1 MDYEYSLLIGALKTF
16 NNFDGGSP
24 DSNLEFVYDDSA
36 EGFSK
41 LLARY
46 PVKQIAGNGDELSK
60 ALNLLKWC
68 SENVLHNG
76 GTKDVEFIP
85 KTSIDILDYAYQKGR
100 EYGVYCRL
108 QAIVFTECCL
118 ALGIKSRILHCLP
131 FSPYDFDTHVVSMV
145 FIKSLNKWI
154 LLDAG
159 NNRYFT
165 DENDQILSPLEI
177 RERLGN
183 DAYIKCNA
191 DDEPYKRYMAK
202 NLFYFKSLKYNTF
215 GSDLRSDQAT
225 IYCAPQGFDVLGR
238 ETAYCEYAIK
248 NSPPEFVE
256 GWEKALAEFRDRPS
270 FINVSASV
278 FF

>member
-1 MDYEYSLLIGALKTF
+1 MDYEYSLLIGALKVF
-16 NNFDGGSP
+16 NNFDTV
-24 DSNLEFVYDDSA
+24 DHNSNLEFKYDYFT

-46 PVKQIAGNGDELSK
+46 PVKQVAGNGNELSM

-76 GTKDVEFIP
+76 GTKDVDFIP
-85 KTSIDILDYAYQKGR
+85 KTSVDILDYSYQKGR

-145 FIKSLNKWI
+145 FIESLNKWI

-165 DENDQILSPLEI
+165 DESGSILSPLEI
-177 RERLGN
+177 RTKLGN
-183 DAYIKCNA
+183 DEYIKCNV
-191 DDEPYKRYMAK
+191 DDEDYKRYMAK
-202 NLFYFKSLKYNTF
+202 NLFYFKSLKKSTF
-215 GSDLRSDQAT
+215 GADLLSDQET
-225 IYCAPQGFDVLGR
+225 IYCAPQGFDVLER
-238 ETAYCEYAIK
+238 EVSYCKYAIK
-248 NSPPEFVE
+248 NSPPDFIE
-256 GWEKALAEFRDRPS
+256 GWKKLLVECSNRSNIVNA
-270 FINVSASV
+270 SASA